1 MNKNIKTPIGL
12 ETIVGRVEEI
22 CSSPA
27 GHCRCGIYPNHFL
40 INLDKGNGQTTLT
53 SYIADAYQEY
63 GIRHFGG
70 LDTYLEYSL
79 DGSMSQL
86 EDIFDYI
93 HDSAAVYT
101 NEYEGVIA
109 MDVTA
114 LAAPGNAAQMAL
126 FLKEIAHIGEHATF
140 VFYVPAVI
148 NSSIANLI
156 KKIREVFHD
165 RDVEVIKVDA
175 YSEQNLVDIIKNML
189 EEAGVEVVG
198 NVDDSIINILRSE
211 GASNIKDAKYLT
223 KVMIK
228 NADFSSFVPVI
239 TAEIIDMCFGSSVAK
254 KEVK

>member
-1 MNKNIKTPIGL
+1 MNRNIKTPIGL
-12 ETIVGRVEEI
+12 EAIVERVEEI
-22 CSSPA
+22 CSNSA
-27 GHCRCGIYPNHFL
+27 GHYRCGISPNHFL

-53 SYIADAYQEY
+53 SYIADAFQEY
-63 GIRHFGG
+63 GVRHFGG
-70 LDTYLEYSL
+70 LDTYIEYTL
-79 DGSMSQL
+79 DGSMTQL

-93 HDSAAVYT
+93 NNSAAVYT

-114 LAAPGNAAQMAL
+114 LAAPGNAAQMAF

-156 KKIREVFHD
+156 KKIREVFHN
-165 RDVEVIKVDA
+165 RDIEVIKVDA
-175 YSEQNLVDIIKNML
+175 YSEQNLVEIIKEML

-198 NVDDSIINILRSE
+198 DVDDCIMNILRFE
-211 GASNIKDAKYLT
+211 GASTIKDAKYLT

-228 NADFSSFVPVI
+228 NADFSSFMPEI
-239 TAEIIDMCFGSSVAK
+239 TAEIIGMSFESFMEK